1 MRLLGA
7 LPPSPFVP
15 ALLATFCD
23 VRRLYAVLGS
33 VLVTDLHAACEA
45 QPLPE
50 RAARFYVAAAFR
62 ALSCVHRVD
71 AVCRACSL
79 EASMLDALALP
90 TSPHTSPYLPISPH
104 ISLHLPGDHARRQG
118 LPAARR
124 PLPREGA
131 RLSPLRLPYISPI
144 SPSPS
149 PRRSPDRA
157 PLACISATSRVY
169 LPYISLA
176 QVLASGRTHTLCGT
190 PDYLAPEVVRMAGH
204 GIEADYWALGVLMF
218 ELLAAHSPWE
228 AASGDGGTATQPKDE
243 MQVYAAISAHGGE
256 GAPPLPFPASLSQP
270 ARDMIDQLMEPD
282 LADRLGCR
290 GAGPEDLTEGTE
302 WLVGFPW
309 AALDQRLDP
318 GAEAEPQ
325 WNLFRP
331 KCEAPA
337 SRFFNPDA
345 AAEEVE
351 FDAPP
356 YYGENRWC
364 AEWDFMCTAGCSV
377 ADAREEG
384 KPGLARSNSIT
395 RGTPR

>member
-204 GIEADYWALGVLMF
+204 GIEADYWALGVLTF
-218 ELLAAHSPWE
+218 ELLAGHSPWDPE
-228 AASGDGGTATQPKDE
+228 KKGDKNE
-243 MQVYAAISAHGGE
+243 MQIYKQITEHGTS
-256 GAPPLPFPASLSQP
+256 GAPALPFPAELTDDV
-270 ARDMIDQLMEPD
+270 REMIGELMEARAPPSRAP
-282 LADRLGCR
+282 LPPPPAPPAAHASGRCR
-290 GAGPEDLTEGTE
+290 GAARHCR
-302 WLVGFPW
+302 
-309 AALDQRLDP
+309 AARLPRRRRRRRD
-318 GAEAEPQ
+318 
-325 WNLFRP
+325 
-331 KCEAPA
+331 
-337 SRFFNPDA
+337 
-345 AAEEVE
+345 
-351 FDAPP
+351 
-356 YYGENRWC
+356 
-364 AEWDFMCTAGCSV
+364 
-377 ADAREEG
+377 
-384 KPGLARSNSIT
+384 GLHAVV
-395 RGTPR
+395 

>member
-1 MRLLGA
+1 
-7 LPPSPFVP
+7 
-15 ALLATFCD
+15 
-23 VRRLYAVLGS
+23 
-33 VLVTDLHAACEA
+33 
-45 QPLPE
+45 
-50 RAARFYVAAAFR
+50 
-62 ALSCVHRVD
+62 
-71 AVCRACSL
+71 
-79 EASMLDALALP
+79 
-90 TSPHTSPYLPISPH
+90 
-104 ISLHLPGDHARRQG
+104 
-118 LPAARR
+118 
-124 PLPREGA
+124 
-131 RLSPLRLPYISPI
+131 
-144 SPSPS
+144 
-149 PRRSPDRA
+149 
-157 PLACISATSRVY
+157 
-169 LPYISLA
+169 
-176 QVLASGRTHTLCGT
+176 VLASGRTHTLCGT

-228 AASGDGGTATQPKDE
+228 AASGDGGTASQPKDE

-331 KCEAPA
+331 KCEALA

-345 AAEEVE
+345 ATEEVE

-384 KPGLARSNSIT
+384 KPGLARHNSIT

>member
-23 VRRLYAVLGS
+23 ARRLYAVLS
-33 VLVTDLHAACEA
+33 AVLVTDLLSACEA
-45 QPLPE
+45 TPLHE

-62 ALSCVHRVD
+62 ALSCVHRAD

-79 EASMLDALALP
+79 EALMLDATGYPQLADL
-90 TSPHTSPYLPISPH
+90 
-104 ISLHLPGDHARRQG
+104 
-118 LPAARR
+118 
-124 PLPREGA
+124 
-131 RLSPLRLPYISPI
+131 
-144 SPSPS
+144 
-149 PRRSPDRA
+149 
-157 PLACISATSRVY
+157 
-169 LPYISLA
+169 SLA
-176 QVLASGRTHTLCGT
+176 KVLASGRTHTLCGT

-228 AASGDGGTATQPKDE
+228 GSSGGGATETQPRDE
-243 MQVYAAISAHGGE
+243 MQVYAAISVHGRE

-309 AALDQRLDP
+309 PALDQRLDP

-331 KCEAPA
+331 KCEALA

-351 FDAPP
+351 FDAPA

-377 ADAREEG
+377 ADAREAG
-384 KPGLARSNSIT
+384 RPGLARNNSTT
-395 RGTPR
+395 RDTPR

>member
-1 MRLLGA
+1 MDGYLATLEAGLETIVGERGLRLSGGEKQRLGIA
-7 LPPSPFVP
+7 R
-15 ALLATFCD
+15 ALLREPT
-23 VRRLYAVLGS
+23 
-33 VLVTDLHAACEA
+33 VLVLDEA
-45 QPLPE
+45 TSALDSATE
-50 RAARFYVAAAFR
+50 REVQDAIDDAARGR
-62 ALSCVHRVD
+62 CTLSIAHRLSTIV
-71 AVCRACSL
+71 S
-79 EASMLDALALP
+79 
-90 TSPHTSPYLPISPH
+90 SPHLAASRNISPYL
-104 ISLHLPGDHARRQG
+104 AT
-118 LPAARR
+118 
-124 PLPREGA
+124 
-131 RLSPLRLPYISPI
+131 
-144 SPSPS
+144 S
-149 PRRSPDRA
+149 PRRSCSTPRATRSSPTSRSPRCSPDRA
-157 PLACISATSRVY
+157 PLACISATSPVY

-228 AASGDGGTATQPKDE
+228 AASGDGGTASQPKDE

-331 KCEAPA
+331 KCEALA

>member
-45 QPLPE
+45 QPLAE
-50 RAARFYVAAAFR
+50 QAARFYVAAAFR
-62 ALSCVHRVD
+62 ALSCVHRLD

-79 EASMLDALALP
+79 EATMLDALELRTSPHTGTSPYLP
-90 TSPHTSPYLPISPH
+90 TSPHISPYLATSP
-104 ISLHLPGDHARRQG
+104 RRSCST
-118 LPAARR
+118 
-124 PLPREGA
+124 PRA
-131 RLSPLRLPYISPI
+131 TRSSPT
-144 SPSPS
+144 SPS
-149 PRRSPDRA
+149 PRCSPDRV

-228 AASGDGGTATQPKDE
+228 AASGEGGTASQPKDE

-331 KCEAPA
+331 KCEALA